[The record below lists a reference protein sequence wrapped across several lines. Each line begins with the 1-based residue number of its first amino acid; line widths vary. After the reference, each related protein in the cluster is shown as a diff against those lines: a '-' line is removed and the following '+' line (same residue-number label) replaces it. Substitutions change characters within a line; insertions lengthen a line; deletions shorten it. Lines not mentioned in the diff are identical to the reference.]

1 MAYCFCG
8 FARVMENRTDTNQIL
23 KIEGLRVT
31 YQSAYPVFILL
42 LLVYLFI
49 MVSNIGLIALISV
62 EKALHKPMYL
72 FFCNLP
78 LNDVLG
84 TTVVVPALLKDIFRE
99 ESDRYISY
107 VACVIQAYGIHMFST
122 SAHTILMIMAFDRY
136 VAICNPLRYNSIMT
150 NKMVVKLTALAWVI
164 AIVPVGIVLGLS
176 IRLSHCSS
184 TISNPFCDN
193 ASLFKLSCEN
203 LLVNQVV
210 GLFTS
215 VALWGTSMS
224 CIALTYLKI
233 AVVCV
238 KSGNSALQSKAM
250 KTCSTHL
257 IVYLI
262 ILGCGM
268 TAIILHRFPAYAELG
283 KVASVLFY
291 VIPCAL
297 NPIIYGLQTKEIRQ
311 WLQQIPWKR
320 KVIPE

>member
-1 MAYCFCG
+1 
-8 FARVMENRTDTNQIL
+8 MENRTDTNQIL
-23 KIEGLRVT
+23 RIEGLRVT
-31 YQSAYPVFILL
+31 YQSAYPVFVLL

-62 EKALHKPMYL
+62 EKAIHKPMYL
-72 FFCNLP
+72 LFFNLP
-78 LNDVLG
+78 LNDVLS

-122 SAHTILMIMAFDRY
+122 SAHTILMI
-136 VAICNPLRYNSIMT
+136 
-150 NKMVVKLTALAWVI
+150 
-164 AIVPVGIVLGLS
+164 GLS

-193 ASLFKLSCEN
+193 PSLFKLSCEN
-203 LLVNQVV
+203 LLVNNVI

-215 VALWGTSMS
+215 VVFWGISMS
-224 CIALTYLKI
+224 CIAFTYIKI
-233 AVVCV
+233 AIVCV
-238 KSGNSALQSKAM
+238 KSRNSALQSKAM

-268 TAIILHRFPAYAELG
+268 TAIVLHRFPAYAELG
-283 KVASVLFY
+283 KVTSVLFY
-291 VIPCAL
+291 VIPSAL
-297 NPIIYGLQTKEIRQ
+297 NPVIYGLQTKEIRQ

-320 KVIPE
+320 KVIPES